1 MADFF
6 SAIAANDI
14 GSKRAPLRFPA
25 PQEQNG
31 VFFVLN
37 DDGGKPISVPAKMST
52 RAELDAEIG
61 RLKKHYAPFLRDIAP
76 PHETMRTRKII
87 EHFSYRLQTESDRHD
102 LRGAINGCGEWENVK
117 IPHYGGPVGNKT
129 AYYRTVFE
137 TRKVPCGKA
146 LFLHFDGV
154 DYFCDVYVNGNFV
167 GTHEGFF
174 APFEF
179 DISEVVRDGENELFV
194 AVKNDFPY
202 NGNSAPEYGGLRL
215 EGEKMYAATGP
226 GYDDPALGW
235 HHCPPGMG
243 IFQGVYTELRDRIFI
258 SDLFVRALPES
269 GEYEIWCEIYN
280 CDYVPPD
287 DVRLSFSVYGMNFE
301 AVLTENFEYTPI
313 TFSGDDRGNVIYA
326 SDLGDSEKM
335 KESVKLSF
343 YRGENLVRLRM
354 KAENFRRWE
363 QDTPYLYKI
372 TAFLFV
378 NGKKAD
384 CTDASFGM
392 RSFFMDTQS
401 EKKGMFYLNGK
412 SLRLRGANT
421 MGYEQQDV
429 MRGDFDMLLYDML
442 MAKACNMNFLR
453 LTQRPVQKEIYEL
466 CDRIGLL
473 IQTDLPLF
481 TNMRRTKFATAVKMS
496 EDMVKLI
503 RPYASTVMISY
514 INEPFPNASGKPHRH
529 LVRYEL
535 EDMFTACDKAVR
547 LLYPDVTI
555 KHIDG
560 DYDPPSSSLPDNH
573 TYTMWY
579 NGHGMDMGK
588 VYRGYWLGVAENWY
602 YGCGEYGA
610 EGLDSV
616 SLMRRRY
623 PSEWLP
629 QTPAEEKEW
638 NPDRIV
644 NAQSG
649 NMFYF
654 FYDRQDTLDGWV
666 EASRRHQCVGT
677 KLQTEAFRRNADMV
691 TFAIHLFIDAWP
703 SGWMKTIVD
712 CERNPKPAFYVY
724 RDALTPLMV
733 SLRTDRKTFFSGER
747 AEIEAW
753 ICNDTHEISAG
764 HTLLFE
770 LIDSAGNLVKSG
782 RYPAAFSENSSFIQG
797 KIAFDVPDVNG
808 REKYTLRAI
817 LLSENGNVI
826 HYNDEPLGFFAR
838 ESEDFS
844 GAVFVSGNEFLENK
858 EAFLSRAA
866 AGETVVIDRLPCG
879 THDIGGSEV
888 TVKNCGMRPLH
899 FVSRK
904 TGHPLVS
911 GFEAEDFRF
920 WYEEHADMMTP
931 LIYETF
937 RSDDFTPILTSGNS
951 LRGSAWGQ
959 RLYPALAT
967 AEKTYGKGKIVI
979 NQVDLDSHLKNPVAF
994 IFKKRLAKFR

>member
-6 SAIAANDI
+6 GAIAANDI

-25 PQEQNG
+25 PVKSNG
-31 VFFVLN
+31 VLFPLS
-37 DDGGKPISVPAKMST
+37 DSSEKPLSVPAKMST
-52 RAELDAEIG
+52 RAELDAQIG
-61 RLKKHYAPFLRDIAP
+61 ILKKHYAPFLRDIAP
-76 PHETMRTRKII
+76 PQEQMRTKTNI

-102 LRGAINGCGEWENVK
+102 LRGAIDGGGKWEEVK
-117 IPHYGGPVGNKT
+117 IPHYDGPVGNKT

-137 TRKVPCGKA
+137 ISAVPQGKA

-154 DYFCDVYVNGNFV
+154 DYSCEVFVNGNFA

-179 DISEVVRDGENELFV
+179 DISELVREGENVLFV

-202 NGNSAPEYGGLRL
+202 GGFNSPEHDGLRL
-215 EGEKMYAATGP
+215 EGDKMYAATGP

-258 SDLFVRALPES
+258 SDIFVRPLPES
-269 GEYEIWCEIYN
+269 SEYEIWCEIYN
-280 CDYVPPD
+280 CDYVAPA
-287 DVRLSFSVYGMNFE
+287 DVRIAFSVYGMNFE
-301 AVLTENFEYTPI
+301 AVLLENFEYTPI
-313 TFSGDDRGNVIYA
+313 TFSGDDFGNVIFA
-326 SDLGDSEKM
+326 CDLCDGEKM
-335 KESVKLSF
+335 KKSIKLPF
-343 YRGENLVRLRM
+343 LRGENLVRLRM
-354 KAENFRRWE
+354 KAESFRRWE

-372 TAFLFV
+372 TASLFID
-378 NGKKAD
+378 GRKTD
-384 CTDASFGM
+384 CASSAFGM
-392 RSFFMDTQS
+392 RSFFMDTKS

-412 SLRLRGANT
+412 SIRLRGANT

-453 LTQRPVQKEIYEL
+453 ITQRPVQKEIYEL

-473 IQTDLPLF
+473 VQTDLPLF

-503 RPYASTVMISY
+503 RPYASTVIISY
-514 INEPFPNASGKPHRH
+514 INEPFANASGKPHRH
-529 LVRYEL
+529 FVRSEL
-535 EDMFTACDKAVR
+535 EDMFVACDKAVR
-547 LLYPDVTI
+547 LLYPDVTV

-560 DYDPPSSSLPDNH
+560 DYDPPSASLPDNH

-579 NGHGMDMGK
+579 NGHGIDMGR

-616 SLMRRRY
+616 SMMRRRY
-623 PSEWLP
+623 PAKWLP
-629 QTPAEEKEW
+629 QTPEEEKEW
-638 NPDRIV
+638 DPGSIV

-654 FYDRQDTLDGWV
+654 FYDKQNTLDSWV
-666 EASRRHQCVGT
+666 KASRRYQCTAT

-712 CERNPKPAFYVY
+712 CEREPKPAFYVY

-733 SLRTDRKTFFSGER
+733 SLRTDRKTFFSGEH

-764 HTLLFE
+764 HTLRFE
-770 LIDSAGNLVKSG
+770 LINSSGNLVKSG
-782 RYPAAFSENSSFIQG
+782 EYPAVFSENSSFLQG
-797 KIAFDVPDVNG
+797 KIAFDVPNVNI
-808 REKYTLRAI
+808 REEFTLRAV
-817 LLSENGNVI
+817 LLSPNGEII
-826 HYNDEPLGFFAR
+826 HYNDEPLGFFPC
-838 ESEDFS
+838 ESNDFS
-844 GAVFVSGNEFLENK
+844 GAVFVSGKDFLENK
-858 EAFLSRAA
+858 EAFLSRAH

-888 TVKNCGMRPLH
+888 TVKSCGMRPLH

-911 GFEAEDFRF
+911 GFEPEDFRF
-920 WYEEHADMMTP
+920 WYDEKEDMMTP

-937 RSDDFTPILTSGNS
+937 RADGFSPILTSGNS

-959 RLYPALAT
+959 KLYPAYAA
-967 AEKTYGKGKIVI
+967 AEKSYGDGKIVI

-994 IFKKRLAKFR
+994 IFKKRLAKFM